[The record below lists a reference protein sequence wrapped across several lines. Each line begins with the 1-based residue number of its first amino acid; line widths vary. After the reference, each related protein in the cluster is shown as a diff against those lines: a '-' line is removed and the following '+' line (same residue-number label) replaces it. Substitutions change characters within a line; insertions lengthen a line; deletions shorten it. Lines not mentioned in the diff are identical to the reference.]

1 MGITIHTSSFPF
13 RDQVIPQVYN
23 SNRISHKEA
32 FKMITKGLKLQRKNI
47 PGLTYHP
54 DQAPSG
60 SRDFPKNNNWK
71 TVIRPPTE
79 TSKTPFVFKIEIRN
93 PAKGKK
99 LGTLLSVVLVK
110 FLSEDGVPPR
120 VRNASTYF
128 LNTHSNVRVTDH
140 ETGVMVPIGERYDPR
155 SYRNVNYQ
163 TCSKKQK
170 QCQQFVLSEREQHLS
185 LLDFNELFLKSS
197 IWFAQSL
204 CSSINNLKAHN
215 HVLKVTRDEVK
226 FSLLPTYMCSSSL
239 HNSVHIDAS
248 DFTASFSI
256 FYQEKLNTGLSFLVF
271 PDISLAVELSKP
283 VLVRW
288 EGDKMKHCTITVN
301 KGITIQTSSFP
312 FRNQV
317 IPQVYNSNRISHK
330 EAFKMITKG
339 SKLQRKN
346 IPGLTYHPDEAPT
359 GCCDFLKN
367 TAAILSLGANDGST
381 VCQFPRER
389 WMGRLLFKC
398 LHG

>member
-1 MGITIHTSSFPF
+1 
-13 RDQVIPQVYN
+13 
-23 SNRISHKEA
+23 
-32 FKMITKGLKLQRKNI
+32 MITKGSKLQRKNI

-60 SRDFPKNNNWK
+60 TRDFPKNNNWK

-301 KGITIQTSSFP
+301 KGITSMF
-312 FRNQV
+312 
-317 IPQVYNSNRISHK
+317 
-330 EAFKMITKG
+330 G
-339 SKLQRKN
+339 SAKK
-346 IPGLTYHPDEAPT
+346 I
-359 GCCDFLKN
+359 
-367 TAAILSLGANDGST
+367 TAAKSKSNIEF
-381 VCQFPRER
+381 QFPRKR
-389 WMGRLLFKC
+389 SKVNQLSVGDDVFVRQKTLSLSDVDKYLLKFPSHSYSVRAAKV
-398 LHG
+398 LAIHSQNITVEFESMKTIDVVTRNNVLKKSTMQ